1 MPPTKKDPAGPR
13 RWLVQAG
20 LPLLAGAALLAGLC
34 LLGDRAL
41 HQLRRSGRYRVAF
54 ADIAC
59 TPPPGLARADFLA
72 EVQYLGNLP
81 DKLDPFDR
89 DLPRRLNEA
98 FAGHPWVAEVRR
110 VELTPAKEIRVDL
123 LYREPV
129 LSVRLPGACRAV
141 DREGVLLPVVAAQAG
156 LPRLTGPVG
165 APTGGPGHPWGDAN
179 VEAAARTVALL
190 GPHRDRLPLADC
202 SVTAGPGGIVL
213 RGPRWRIV
221 WGSPPGSEKVG
232 EPSAEA
238 KVRWLLRQAD
248 LAGHEYDLRRLAP

>member
-1 MPPTKKDPAGPR
+1 
-13 RWLVQAG
+13 
-20 LPLLAGAALLAGLC
+20 
-34 LLGDRAL
+34 
-41 HQLRRSGRYRVAF
+41 
-54 ADIAC
+54 
-59 TPPPGLARADFLA
+59 
-72 EVQYLGNLP
+72 
-81 DKLDPFDR
+81 
-89 DLPRRLNEA
+89 LNEA

-141 DREGVLLPVVAAQAG
+141 DREGALLPVVAAQAG

-190 GPHRDRLPLADC
+190 GPHRDQLPLADC

-248 LAGHEYDLRRLAP
+248 LAGHEYDLRRLRPVGQAARLSYGASQPPSCRNSDHDSNSPQRCRSHASGANPLSASAESRPRTRGSARSNT